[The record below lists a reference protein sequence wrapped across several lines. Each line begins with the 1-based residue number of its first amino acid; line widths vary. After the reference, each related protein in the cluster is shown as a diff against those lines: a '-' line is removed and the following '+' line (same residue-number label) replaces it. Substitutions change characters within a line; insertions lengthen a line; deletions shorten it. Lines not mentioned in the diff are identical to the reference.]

1 MFKIIFLTSSK
12 VKMSHFAYLL
22 RDYDVEL
29 MPPPDYGKPYIEPRI
44 YDRQKLLEL
53 SLTSANQRL
62 ARKAAF
68 KDESDTITLPIDL
81 STSVENFFIPSDHQ
95 NRIFFLEDT
104 SVVIE
109 ALSRGKE
116 YPGVDIKY
124 WMRDND
130 FESVDKQL
138 KRRKNNRRV
147 SVRSDLVLYLPPV
160 LRDKNEGAIYKVFTG
175 KSEGYITEVDESFEV
190 NSLYPWLD
198 NKTFNKWFVPDGEV
212 DVISRLPIE
221 VALKHDFRKKALGQ
235 MLEFLESKKI
245 VRKTEVIP
253 QQIPYSQIELFPS
266 SDFIFCGP
274 TCSGKTV
281 LAFFISKKFGY
292 LHIEASDFMKKVFH
306 ERHGLDSSLD
316 IHIFAKETLISDPG
330 IIANQVAD
338 YILKTQPYR
347 FVVTGFRS
355 SEEIKVLQGRL
366 NRQDIKLVYIDAP
379 VDVRFL
385 RNKARARSD
394 VAGDINEFIE
404 RNAVQD
410 SMGLSGIKKI
420 SIVVENDSTLFRYLR
435 SMIRRFVPAES
446 HIDNIRHTLD
456 GVSTYLS
463 LEKVILIS
471 LLLGEQSG
479 KTPLT
484 TSEIARSI
492 TASLL
497 CLRVKADGVVVLVNK
512 NNVSRYFNQRFSV
525 NFKVVKVDK
534 VVKYQLSQTGKSAA
548 VALLKELSA
557 GGRR

>member
-12 VKMSHFAYLL
+12 LKISHFTYLL
-22 RDYDVEL
+22 RDYDIEL

-44 YDRQKLLEL
+44 YDRDKLLEL
-53 SLTSANQRL
+53 SVNSANQRL

-68 KDESDTITLPIDL
+68 KEESDAVTLPIEL
-81 STSVENFFIPSDHQ
+81 STSVENLLIPSDHQ

-109 ALSRGKE
+109 ALSRGRE

-130 FESVDKQL
+130 FESIDRQL

-147 SVRSDLVLYLPPV
+147 FVRSDLVLYLPPA
-160 LRDKNEGAIYKVFTG
+160 LRDRNEGSIYKVFTG
-175 KSEGYITEVDESFEV
+175 RSEGYITEVDESFEV

-198 NKTFNKWFVPDGEV
+198 NKTFNKWFVPDGESR
-212 DVISRLPIE
+212 VISQLPIQK
-221 VALKHDFRKKALGQ
+221 ALKHDFRKKALDL
-235 MLEFLESKKI
+235 MLAFLESK
-245 VRKTEVIP
+245 RVIRRAEIIP
-253 QQIPYSQIELFPS
+253 HQIPYSQIELFPS

-306 ERHGLDSSLD
+306 ERHGLDSALD
-316 IHIFAKETLISDPG
+316 IHIFAKETLISEPG

-355 SEEIKVLQGRL
+355 SEEIKVLKARL
-366 NRQDIKLVYIDAP
+366 NREDIKLIYIDAP
-379 VDVRFL
+379 VGVRFL
-385 RNKARARSD
+385 RNKLRARSD
-394 VAGDINEFIE
+394 VSEDINGFIL

-410 SMGLSGIKKI
+410 SMGLSDIRNI
-420 SIVVENDSTLFRYLR
+420 STVVENDNTLFYYLR
-435 SMIRRFVPAES
+435 NMIKKFIPSES
-446 HIDNIRHTLD
+446 HVDNSRHTLC
-456 GVSTYLS
+456 GVSVYLS

-471 LLLGEQSG
+471 LLLEEQAG
-479 KTPLT
+479 KIPLT

-497 CLRVKADGVVVLVNK
+497 CLRTKADGVVVLVNK
-512 NNVSRYFNQRFSV
+512 NNVSRYFNQKFSV

-534 VVKYQLSQTGKSAA
+534 VIKYQLSQTGKSAA
-548 VALLKELSA
+548 IALLKELSI